1 MTQRPPYLVD
11 GSLSDEDHVLPI
23 ALQDHGR
30 TADALRLM
38 DQTIQ
43 RSPIGVAVIDYE
55 GVFRSVNPSYC
66 LIYGYRQ
73 DELLGRN
80 FTMLFPPP
88 QRERVMAL
96 HRDYLDRRGDMDGEW
111 DVLRRDGAV
120 LNVMSRSV
128 TMPGGEGRLHRL
140 VYVVDITDRRR
151 MELELQAS
159 QRFTRSVLDGLSAH
173 VCVIDA
179 IGVIVTVNRA
189 WLDFA
194 AGNGGSLGDLQ
205 EGANYLGVCEF
216 AASMSTPDAAEAGQ
230 FLVLLREVLAGHR
243 THFQLEYPCHSPSEQ
258 RWFMVRVS
266 RIEASDPPRYVV
278 AHDDVT
284 ALKLAQEALSM
295 LATTDELTGVANRR
309 SFMQALGVEFERLR
323 RHPSLH
329 CSVLALDL
337 DHFKHVNDTWGHAAG
352 DAVLKHVAQMV
363 SGHTRV
369 GDVVGRT
376 GGEEF
381 TMLLPDTALDEA
393 EALSE
398 RLRLQV
404 SLEPLQFDGHSIAV
418 TVSIG
423 IALLTG
429 SDTEAVEAVVRA
441 DRALYEAKDA
451 GRNAVRRLS
460 TGADRRQMVMRRG
473 VGYLQLHDDTP

>member
-1 MTQRPPYLVD
+1 MTQMPTGLVD
-11 GSLSDEDHVLPI
+11 GSLSDEDNALSI
-23 ALQDHGR
+23 APQADGL

-38 DQTIQ
+38 GQIVQ
-43 RSPIGVAVIDYE
+43 RSPIGVAVIDHE

-66 LIYGYRQ
+66 LIYGYRP
-73 DELLGRN
+73 DELLGQS
-80 FTMLFPPP
+80 FTMVFPPP
-88 QRERVMAL
+88 QRERLMAL
-96 HRDYLDRRGDMDGEW
+96 HRDYLDDRRRDLDGEW
-111 DVLRRDGAV
+111 EVLRSDGAA
-120 LNVMSRSV
+120 LNVISRSV
-128 TMPGGEGRLHRL
+128 KVPGGEGRLHRL

-159 QRFTRSVLDGLSAH
+159 QRFTRSVLDGISAH
-173 VCVIDA
+173 VCVLDA
-179 IGVIVTVNRA
+179 TGVILTVNRA
-189 WLDFA
+189 WRDFA
-194 AGNGGSLGDLQ
+194 GGSGSSLGDVQ

-216 AASMSTPDAAEAGQ
+216 AASLSTPDAAEAGQ

-243 THFQLEYPCHSPSEQ
+243 TYFQLEYPCHSPSEQ

-266 RIEASDPPRYVV
+266 HIEASDPPRYVV
-278 AHDDVT
+278 THDDVT
-284 ALKLAQEALSM
+284 ALKLAQQALVM
-295 LATTDELTGVANRR
+295 QATTDELTGVANRR
-309 SFMQALGVEFERLR
+309 AFFQALGVEFERLR
-323 RHPSLH
+323 RHPSSH

-352 DAVLKHVAQMV
+352 DVVLKHVARVV

-369 GDVVGRT
+369 GDVFGRT

-404 SLEPLQFDGHSIAV
+404 SLEPLQFDGHSIGI

-423 IALLTG
+423 VALLTG
-429 SDTEAVEAVVRA
+429 SDTEAMEAVMRA
-441 DRALYEAKDA
+441 DRALYEAKHA
-451 GRNAVRRLS
+451 GRNAVRRWR
-460 TGADRRQMVMRRG
+460 TGVD
-473 VGYLQLHDDTP
+473 

>member
-1 MTQRPPYLVD
+1 
-11 GSLSDEDHVLPI
+11 LSDEDIVLPS
-23 ALQDHGR
+23 APQDLGR
-30 TADALRLM
+30 TGDALRLM
-38 DQTIQ
+38 DQIIQ
-43 RSPIGVAVIDYE
+43 QSPIGVAVIDQE
-55 GVFRSVNPSYC
+55 GVFVSVNPSYC

-73 DELLGRN
+73 DELLGRS
-80 FTMLFPPP
+80 FTMLFAPP

-96 HRDYLDRRGDMDGEW
+96 HRDYLDRRGEMDGEW
-111 DVLRRDGAV
+111 EVLRRDGAV
-120 LNVMSRSV
+120 LNVIARSV
-128 TMPGGEGRLHRL
+128 RVPGDGGRLRRL
-140 VYVVDITDRRR
+140 VYVVDITERRH
-151 MELELQAS
+151 MELALQAS

-179 IGVIVTVNRA
+179 NGVIVTVNRA

-216 AASMSTPDAAEAGQ
+216 AASRSTPDAAEAEQ
-230 FLVLLREVLAGHR
+230 FLVLLREVLAGQR
-243 THFQLEYPCHSPSEQ
+243 LHFQLEYPCHSPTEK

-266 RIEASDPPRYVV
+266 CIEASDPPRYVV

-284 ALKLAQEALSM
+284 ALKLAQEALRM
-295 LATTDELTGVANRR
+295 LATTDELTSVANRR

-323 RHPSLH
+323 RHPSLQ

-352 DAVLKHVAQMV
+352 DAVLRHVARVV

-369 GDVVGRT
+369 GDVLGRT

-381 TMLLPDTALDEA
+381 TILLPDTALDEA

-404 SLEPLQFDGHSIAV
+404 SLEPLQFGGHSIPV
-418 TVSIG
+418 TISIG
-423 IALLTG
+423 IALLTA
-429 SDTEAVEAVVRA
+429 SDAEPGEAVVRA
-441 DRALYEAKDA
+441 DRALYEAKVA
-451 GRNAVRRLS
+451 GRNAVRRW
-460 TGADRRQMVMRRG
+460 GGRG
-473 VGYLQLHDDTP
+473 

>member
-1 MTQRPPYLVD
+1 
-11 GSLSDEDHVLPI
+11 
-23 ALQDHGR
+23 
-30 TADALRLM
+30 M
-38 DQTIQ
+38 DQIIQ
-43 RSPIGVAVIDYE
+43 RSPIGVAVIDHE

-73 DELLGRN
+73 DELLGRS
-80 FTMLFPPP
+80 FTMLFAPS

-111 DVLRRDGAV
+111 EVLRRDGAV
-120 LNVMSRSV
+120 LNVIARSV
-128 TMPGGEGRLHRL
+128 RVPGDDGRLRRL
-140 VYVVDITDRRR
+140 VYVVDITERRH
-151 MELELQAS
+151 MELALQAS

-173 VCVIDA
+173 VCVINDS
-179 IGVIVTVNRA
+179 GVIVTVNRA

-194 AGNGGSLGDLQ
+194 AGNGGSLGELQ
-205 EGANYLGVCEF
+205 EGANYLGVCEL

-230 FLVLLREVLAGHR
+230 FLVLLREVLEGQR
-243 THFQLEYPCHSPSEQ
+243 LHFQLEYPCHSPTEK

-266 RIEASDPPRYVV
+266 RIEASDPPHYVL

-284 ALKLAQEALSM
+284 ALKLAQEALRT

-323 RHPSLH
+323 RHPSLQ

-352 DAVLKHVAQMV
+352 DAVLRHVARLV

-369 GDVVGRT
+369 GDVLGRT

-404 SLEPLQFDGHSIAV
+404 SLEPLQFGGRSIPV

-423 IALLTG
+423 IALLTA
-429 SDTEAVEAVVRA
+429 SDTEAGDAVVRA
-441 DRALYEAKDA
+441 DRALYEAKDS
-451 GRNAVRRLS
+451 GRNAVRRW
-460 TGADRRQMVMRRG
+460 GGRG
-473 VGYLQLHDDTP
+473 

>member
-1 MTQRPPYLVD
+1 MTQRPPFLAGD
-11 GSLSDEDHVLPI
+11 SLPAEDIVFPI
-23 ALQDHGR
+23 AAQEHDR
-30 TADALRLM
+30 TADALRLK
-38 DQTIQ
+38 DEIVQL
-43 RSPIGVAVIDYE
+43 SPIGVAVIDHE

-73 DELLGRN
+73 DELLGRT
-80 FTMLFPPP
+80 FTMVFPPA

-96 HRDYLDRRGDMDGEW
+96 HRDYLDRGGDMDGEW
-111 DVLRRDGAV
+111 EVLRRDGAA
-120 LNVMSRSV
+120 LNVILRSV
-128 TMPGGEGRLHRL
+128 KVPGGEGRLHRL

-151 MELELQAS
+151 MEMELQAS

-179 IGVIVTVNRA
+179 TGVIVTVNRS

-194 AGNGGSLGDLQ
+194 ARNGGSLGELR
-205 EGANYLGVCEF
+205 EGANYLGVCEV
-216 AASMSTPDAAEAGQ
+216 AASMSMSTPDAAEAGQ
-230 FLVLLREVLAGHR
+230 FLVLLRDVLAGHR
-243 THFQLEYPCHSPSEQ
+243 THFQFEYSCHSPFEQ

-278 AHDDVT
+278 AHDNVT
-284 ALKLAQEALSM
+284 ALKLAQQALIM
-295 LATTDELTGVANRR
+295 QATTDELTGVANRR

-352 DAVLKHVAQMV
+352 DAVLKHVARVV

-376 GGEEF
+376 GGDEF
-381 TMLLPDTALDEA
+381 VMLLPDTALDEA

-404 SLEPLQFDGHSIAV
+404 ALEPMQFDGHSIGV

-423 IALLTG
+423 LALLTG
-429 SDTEAVEAVVRA
+429 SDTEAMEALVRA
-441 DRALYEAKDA
+441 DRALYEAKRA
-451 GRNAVRRLS
+451 GRNAVRRGS
-460 TGADRRQMVMRRG
+460 SGAD
-473 VGYLQLHDDTP
+473 

>member
-1 MTQRPPYLVD
+1 M
-11 GSLSDEDHVLPI
+11 LPI
-23 ALQDHGR
+23 APQDQAL
-30 TADALRLM
+30 TADALRLT
-38 DQTIQ
+38 DEIVQL
-43 RSPIGVAVIDYE
+43 SPIGVAVIDQE
-55 GVFRSVNPSYC
+55 GVFRSVNPAYC

-73 DELLGRN
+73 DELLGRS
-80 FTMLFPPP
+80 FTMVFPPP

-96 HRDYLDRRGDMDGEW
+96 HRDNLDRCGDLDGECE
-111 DVLRRDGAV
+111 VLRRDGAA
-120 LNVMSRSV
+120 LNVISRSV
-128 TMPGGEGRLHRL
+128 TVPGGEGRMHRL
-140 VYVVDITDRRR
+140 VYVVDITDRRH

-159 QRFTRSVLDGLSAH
+159 QRFTRSVLDGLTAH
-173 VCVIDA
+173 ICVIDA
-179 IGVIVTVNRA
+179 TGVIVTVNRA

-194 AGNGGSLGDLQ
+194 ASNGGSLGELQ

-230 FLVLLREVLAGHR
+230 FLVLLREVLAGNR
-243 THFQLEYPCHSPSEQ
+243 THFQFEYPCHSPSEQ

-266 RIEASDPPRYVV
+266 RIEASDPPRYVI
-278 AHDDVT
+278 AHDNVT

-295 LATTDELTGVANRR
+295 LANIDELTGVANRR
-309 SFMQALGVEFERLR
+309 SFMRALGVEFERLR
-323 RHPSLH
+323 RRPSLQ

-352 DAVLKHVAQMV
+352 DALLKYVARAV
-363 SGHTRV
+363 SRHTRV

-381 TMLLPDTALDEA
+381 AMLLPDTALDEA

-404 SLEPLQFDGHSIAV
+404 ALEPMQFDGHSIGV

-429 SDTEAVEAVVRA
+429 SDTEAVEALVRA
-441 DRALYEAKDA
+441 DRALYEAKHA
-451 GRNAVRRLS
+451 GRNAVRRWS
-460 TGADRRQMVMRRG
+460 TGAD
-473 VGYLQLHDDTP
+473 